1 MRRDPH
7 PSAEAGAG
15 WAWIACVVILA
26 LAQLLEVLR

>member
-15 WAWIACVVILA
+15 WAWIACAVILCAA
-26 LAQLLEVLR
+26 LLLEQCA